1 MLLCITLYPECKDS
15 GENKTNWFP
24 EGLDTKCFFTSNA
37 PKNKERIETTEWNY
51 KEFFYTEWFTKSFP
65 CACIIYIFSFTSCYI
80 LLAWASMFMLIKM
93 KNDSIFFA
101 LYCAPFLPCFT
112 HVR

>member
-51 KEFFYTEWFTKSFP
+51 KEFSYTEWFTKSFP

-80 LLAWASMFMLIKM
+80 LLAWAPMFMLIKM